1 MNLRR
6 RASCPPTLETVW
18 ESTIQLNGSQSYSE
32 ASAEAESADL
42 AHGLLYVR
50 STGWAVLKSL
60 FHPGRLGWQPRHA
73 VLEPSTERHGEPRL
87 LLFKSEDTDSLNEEV
102 RLLSPVQLNCLER
115 TPVQIECDPEGISS
129 MHRFTLSV
137 AGKVRRPPHAHSAPR
152 FSKRTAPVVV
162 RAPSPHP
169 PQPTRL
175 TAPLPTRQVLEL
187 AATSEVQRIR
197 WVHALGESV
206 CSTPSPFTATSPQPR
221 ARVTQPSAHGADF
234 EDGGRVR
241 LLQRRVADTYN
252 MGKLIV
258 QGADYIIVEGL
269 HRVRGSS
276 HALKLVS
283 KRRSSSRHAQ
293 RFSPRKCQALLAQCL
308 EEVYELPHHV
318 CLVWA
323 HGTHDV
329 DAQHDGCLSGMVLDA
344 LNVLKELMPERHK
357 GEIMLK
363 GGDTQRLISR
373 ILALDCHLQA
383 NLFI

>member
-18 ESTIQLNGSQSYSE
+18 ESTVQLNGSQSHSE
-32 ASAEAESADL
+32 ASADDASAEL

-50 STGWAVLKSL
+50 SSGWAVLKSL
-60 FHPGRLGWQPRHA
+60 FHPGRMGWQPRHA

-87 LLFKSEDTDSLNEEV
+87 LLFNSEDTDSLHEEV

-115 TPVQIECDPEGISS
+115 TPIQIECDPEGISS

-137 AGKVRRPPHAHSAPR
+137 AGKVRP
-152 FSKRTAPVVV
+152 
-162 RAPSPHP
+162 
-169 PQPTRL
+169 
-175 TAPLPTRQVLEL
+175 APLASPSGRPCLCALLSTSSAHDRQVLEL
-187 AATSEVQRIR
+187 AATSELQRIR

-206 CSTPSPFTATSPQPR
+206 CSTPSPFTTTSPQPR
-221 ARVTQPSAHGADF
+221 ARATEPSEPDF
-234 EDGGRVR
+234 GDGGRVR

-283 KRRSSSRHAQ
+283 KRRSSSRHAR